1 MIKHISKYLP
11 FNIDIDK
18 LLAEI
23 DFDIDTSKYI
33 QRTIDK
39 KNAIRNYR
47 SKNRSHFIAYK
58 RNWEKNNPDKVRQYR
73 KNSYLRNLDKVRNIN
88 RVRSANYR
96 ELHKNDIDFLQR
108 TNLAKKKYRE
118 THREELR
125 SKSKEYYQKNK
136 ERKAQYKKK
145 YRETHREELRSK
157 SKEYYQKNKE
167 RIALYNKKYR
177 ETHRDKVNAIS
188 RRYYLRHRQEI
199 SIKRKAKAT
208 QKVGFESD

>member
-39 KNAIRNYR
+39 KNAVRNYR
-47 SKNRSHFIAYK
+47 SENRSYFIAYK

-73 KNSYLRNLDKVRNIN
+73 KNFYLRNLEKVRNIY

-136 ERKAQYKKK
+136 ER
-145 YRETHREELRSK
+145 
-157 SKEYYQKNKE
+157 
-167 RIALYNKKYR
+167 IALYSKKYR

-199 SIKRKAKAT
+199 SIGRKAKAK
-208 QKVGFESD
+208 QKEGFECD